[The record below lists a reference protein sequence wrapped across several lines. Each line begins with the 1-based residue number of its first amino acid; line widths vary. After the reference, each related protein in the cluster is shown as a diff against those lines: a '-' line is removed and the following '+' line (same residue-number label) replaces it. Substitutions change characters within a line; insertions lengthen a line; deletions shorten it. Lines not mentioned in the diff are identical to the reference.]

1 MFSRKFQ
8 FHRRDPNAENIESLL
23 SMTHFDKLFQHVVFG
38 SVVEGMNVVKDIE
51 KVGSQ
56 SGKTSRPVK
65 IEACGQL

>member
-1 MFSRKFQ
+1 
-8 FHRRDPNAENIESLL
+8 
-23 SMTHFDKLFQHVVFG
+23 MTHFDKLFQHVVFG
-38 SVVEGMNVVKDIE
+38 SVVEGMNVVKEIE

>member
-1 MFSRKFQ
+1 M
-8 FHRRDPNAENIESLL
+8 ESVLT
-23 SMTHFDKLFQHVVFG
+23 MTHFDQLFQHVVFG
-38 SVVEGMNVVKDIE
+38 SVVEGMNVVKEIE

>member
-1 MFSRKFQ
+1 MLFPEFSIS
-8 FHRRDPNAENIESLL
+8 PSGSYMESVLT
-23 SMTHFDKLFQHVVFG
+23 MTHFDQLFQHVVFG